1 MNQDKQIRTY
11 WIFLLILSLLAL
23 GTAFLC
29 SVRLTGQIQDIYSSQ
44 NAAMASSL
52 LAVVFTKAVAMT
64 VVGTPWSSREEAMAA
79 F

>member
-1 MNQDKQIRTY
+1 MSQDKQISTY

-29 SVRLTGQIQDIYSSQ
+29 SVHLAGQIQDIYSSQ

-52 LAVVFTKAVAMT
+52 LDQGVPTT
-64 VVGTPWSSREEAMAA
+64 VIATAW
-79 F
+79 